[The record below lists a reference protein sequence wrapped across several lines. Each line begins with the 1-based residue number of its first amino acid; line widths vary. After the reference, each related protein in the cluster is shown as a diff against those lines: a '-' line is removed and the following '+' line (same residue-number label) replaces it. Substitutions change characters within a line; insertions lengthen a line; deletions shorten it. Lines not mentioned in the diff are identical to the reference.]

1 VRAVAVVKGIRGA
14 RTGQVGVRPNA
25 FETVAYDEA
34 ALVAAFGQNV
44 IHANLADIVQRAL
57 HLSADDPRVK
67 ATIAE
72 IVSGVA
78 SVTVADDYLLN
89 AARLE
94 LALADFWNSNRLS
107 SMAVQCWPTIQS
119 LMGISTCAV
128 YGRLADRHMLTA
140 CETDV
145 LGAISMRITYDA
157 ALGDT
162 VPHFVDWTI
171 QHRYD
176 PNKLLAWHCGNAP
189 TCLAADRRKT
199 ALRSR
204 SDMKGEMPSKPG
216 DAMAGLFQF
225 QIKPG
230 PVTFCRLAEYDG
242 KWRMLIAS
250 GEIMPSEEELAGTWA
265 WVAVKDH
272 AKLYRTLVEEG
283 FIHHA
288 SMVHGDFT
296 APLLHACKFLNITP
310 VRVN

>member
-1 VRAVAVVKGIRGA
+1 MRAVAVVKGIRGA

-107 SMAVQCWPTIQS
+107 SMAVQCWPTIQR

-140 CETDV
+140 CE
-145 LGAISMRITYDA
+145 S
-157 ALGDT
+157 
-162 VPHFVDWTI
+162 
-171 QHRYD
+171 
-176 PNKLLAWHCGNAP
+176 
-189 TCLAADRRKT
+189 RR
-199 ALRSR
+199 
-204 SDMKGEMPSKPG
+204 
-216 DAMAGLFQF
+216 AG
-225 QIKPG
+225 
-230 PVTFCRLAEYDG
+230 RD
-242 KWRMLIAS
+242 
-250 GEIMPSEEELAGTWA
+250 
-265 WVAVKDH
+265 
-272 AKLYRTLVEEG
+272 
-283 FIHHA
+283 
-288 SMVHGDFT
+288 
-296 APLLHACKFLNITP
+296 LHANHLRRRPRRHRTAF
-310 VRVN
+310 R